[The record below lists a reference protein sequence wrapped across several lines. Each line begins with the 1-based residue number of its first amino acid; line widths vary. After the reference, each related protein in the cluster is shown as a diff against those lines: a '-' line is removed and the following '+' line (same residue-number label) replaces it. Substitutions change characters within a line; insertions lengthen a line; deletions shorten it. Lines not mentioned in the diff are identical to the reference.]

1 MYYKKFYALFI
12 IFSLLELLN
21 RTPFPLPLSTYI
33 YAILLYYWVILI
45 ITYIRNNYSYI
56 CVNYNGNKIIL
67 CNVICNLIM
76 VIRGLYNSNGYWQ
89 YKDVLLNTGPSLFFF
104 LTIYLSPEIK
114 FSIKSLSYI
123 IKYYLI
129 ASVLLIYGPT
139 IANTGRIMCN
149 TLPLLGYFSKKY
161 KLYII
166 AFTLYSLTLT
176 WDARGW
182 VLRALFGLAL
192 GAFFII
198 SQKKISNLNKKLME
212 VAFAILLVSPLVF
225 SYLGYRGIFNVF
237 DMQSYVHNSS
247 INEDDLVDTRT
258 FLYSLVQDKLEMTH
272 SVIGGVGL
280 AVSYWDDFNAGSNM
294 KEIENLGRTSSES
307 GLLNMYFW
315 GGLIGTFLYSMLY
328 WMAAYYGLFKSRNDI
343 CKLIGLFIIFR
354 WVISFVDEPNTWVCS
369 NIMMY
374 FFMGICLNKE
384 VRNLDDKII
393 KNYLKIDR

>member
-1 MYYKKFYALFI
+1 
-12 IFSLLELLN
+12 
-21 RTPFPLPLSTYI
+21 
-33 YAILLYYWVILI
+33 
-45 ITYIRNNYSYI
+45 
-56 CVNYNGNKIIL
+56 
-67 CNVICNLIM
+67 
-76 VIRGLYNSNGYWQ
+76 
-89 YKDVLLNTGPSLFFF
+89 
-104 LTIYLSPEIK
+104 
-114 FSIKSLSYI
+114 
-123 IKYYLI
+123 
-129 ASVLLIYGPT
+129 
-139 IANTGRIMCN
+139 
-149 TLPLLGYFSKKY
+149 
-161 KLYII
+161 
-166 AFTLYSLTLT
+166 
-176 WDARGW
+176 
-182 VLRALFGLAL
+182 
-192 GAFFII
+192 
-198 SQKKISNLNKKLME
+198 ME